1 LYRNCSYGR
10 LQAMTHI
17 LNNDT
22 PALNA
27 LKALRGAPTSMGR
40 VVKFPVELQPA
51 AVRFRH
57 IDFWINI
64 LMKEVCPMA
73 ENNNLK
79 QNEKSQRANSSL
91 TDTTTYDFDKN
102 SFIVEPV
109 FKTEKS
115 ETLGAVLL
123 RLMTQKE

>member
-1 LYRNCSYGR
+1 
-10 LQAMTHI
+10 
-17 LNNDT
+17 
-22 PALNA
+22 
-27 LKALRGAPTSMGR
+27 
-40 VVKFPVELQPA
+40 
-51 AVRFRH
+51 
-57 IDFWINI
+57 
-64 LMKEVCPMA
+64 MA

-109 FKTEKS
+109 FKEEKS

>member
-1 LYRNCSYGR
+1 
-10 LQAMTHI
+10 
-17 LNNDT
+17 
-22 PALNA
+22 
-27 LKALRGAPTSMGR
+27 
-40 VVKFPVELQPA
+40 
-51 AVRFRH
+51 
-57 IDFWINI
+57 
-64 LMKEVCPMA
+64 MA

-79 QNEKSQRANSSL
+79 QSEKSQWANSSL

>member
-1 LYRNCSYGR
+1 
-10 LQAMTHI
+10 
-17 LNNDT
+17 
-22 PALNA
+22 
-27 LKALRGAPTSMGR
+27 
-40 VVKFPVELQPA
+40 
-51 AVRFRH
+51 
-57 IDFWINI
+57 
-64 LMKEVCPMA
+64 MA

-79 QNEKSQRANSSL
+79 QSEKSQRANGSL